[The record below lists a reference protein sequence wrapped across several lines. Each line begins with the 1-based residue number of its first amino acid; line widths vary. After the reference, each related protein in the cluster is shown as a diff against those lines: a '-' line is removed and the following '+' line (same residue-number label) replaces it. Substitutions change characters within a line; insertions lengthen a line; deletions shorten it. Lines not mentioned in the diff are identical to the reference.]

1 MKNQVKCFE
10 IEVEQKDEKIKQLL
24 TKCVG
29 APDESI
35 EEKEV
40 AIADLEDKVE
50 VLERELHKAKLEMRE
65 TGEKRFPKKS
75 KDEQERIIQD
85 LTKQNAM
92 LRRKLDDAQVK
103 VTQYEN
109 GFNK

>member
-1 MKNQVKCFE
+1 
-10 IEVEQKDEKIKQLL
+10 
-24 TKCVG
+24 
-29 APDESI
+29 
-35 EEKEV
+35 
-40 AIADLEDKVE
+40 
-50 VLERELHKAKLEMRE
+50 MRE